1 MHSKVHYV
9 TQDCFFH
16 LIFTPKEGVSE
27 TPGLINS
34 TQNPTQVWVCWC
46 TKERDALIARPTPRA
61 QEVILPLFQTY
72 AKEVN
77 LFRIYQHSADEMATP
92 VLCYWDIRG
101 VSTSITFLRS
111 EKLIVLCYRATNLL
125 GRCRTDYTLLLTII
139 NIIFLK

>member
-16 LIFTPKEGVSE
+16 LILTPKEGVSE
-27 TPGLINS
+27 TPGNITITFNQQH
-34 TQNPTQVWVCWC
+34 TDPTQVWVCWC

-61 QEVILPLFQTY
+61 QEVILPLFQTH

-101 VSTSITFLRS
+101 VSTIASL
-111 EKLIVLCYRATNLL
+111 Y
-125 GRCRTDYTLLLTII
+125 
-139 NIIFLK
+139 